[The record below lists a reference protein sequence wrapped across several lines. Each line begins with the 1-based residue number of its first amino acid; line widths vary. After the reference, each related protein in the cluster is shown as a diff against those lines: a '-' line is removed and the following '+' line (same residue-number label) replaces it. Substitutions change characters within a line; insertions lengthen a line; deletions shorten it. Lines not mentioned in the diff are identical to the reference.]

1 MMTQFHQASPRT
13 PKPVITSLLISLTLV
28 APFIVL
34 QWVNRRAS
42 HENFPFLLFTF
53 MSLHSLF
60 IVLLLAPALGRL
72 RAERSLRALKP
83 GHWVGLLLG
92 IFLVYVYVNVVIDQ
106 LPCFLGVPN
115 CD

>member
-1 MMTQFHQASPRT
+1 MTQDQAT
-13 PKPVITSLLISLTLV
+13 PGTLKSFVALLLISATVV
-28 APFIVL
+28 APFSVL
-34 QWVNRRAS
+34 QWVNRRTL
-42 HENFPFLLFTF
+42 HEDFPFVLFIF

-60 IVLLLAPALGRL
+60 IVLLLTPALQRL
-72 RAERSLRALKP
+72 RAKRSLKDLKP

-92 IFLVYVYVNVVIDQ
+92 LFLLYVYANVVIDQ

>member
-1 MMTQFHQASPRT
+1 MRTQHPASPRT
-13 PKPVITSLLISLTLV
+13 PRPFVASLLISATLV

-34 QWVNRRAS
+34 QWVNRRTFD
-42 HENFPFLLFTF
+42 ENFPLVLFTF

-60 IVLLLAPALGRL
+60 IVLLLTPALQRL
-72 RAERSLRALKP
+72 RAERSPRALKP
-83 GHWVGLLLG
+83 GHWVGPLLG
-92 IFLVYVYVNVVIDQ
+92 VFLAYVYVNVVMDQ

>member
-1 MMTQFHQASPRT
+1 MTQDQAAPGTLKSF
-13 PKPVITSLLISLTLV
+13 VASLLISATLV

-34 QWVNRRAS
+34 QWVNRRTF
-42 HENFPFLLFTF
+42 HEDFPFVLFTF

-60 IVLLLAPALGRL
+60 IVLLLTPALQRL
-72 RAERSLRALKP
+72 QAERSLRALKL
-83 GHWVGLLLG
+83 GHWVGLLVG
-92 IFLVYVYVNVVIDQ
+92 AFLVYVYANVVIDQ

>member
-53 MSLHSLF
+53 MSLHSLLIYSHRF
-60 IVLLLAPALGRL
+60 STGRRCVL
-72 RAERSLRALKP
+72 
-83 GHWVGLLLG
+83 
-92 IFLVYVYVNVVIDQ
+92 
-106 LPCFLGVPN
+106 
-115 CD
+115 

>member
-1 MMTQFHQASPRT
+1 MTIQNQAVPGILKSFRAP
-13 PKPVITSLLISLTLV
+13 LLISAILVVPFFVLEWMNNRTL
-28 APFIVL
+28 
-34 QWVNRRAS
+34 
-42 HENFPFLLFTF
+42 HEDFPFVLFVF

-60 IVLLLAPALGRL
+60 IVLLVTPALQCL

-83 GHWVGLLLG
+83 GHWVGLFLG
-92 IFLVYVYVNVVIDQ
+92 VFLVYLYTNVVIDQ